1 MEAAASGRG
10 RRPAPRWCCGRCGH
24 AARPPSGAGGK
35 APRLGAARGRVGRC
49 ARRRRRLPGG
59 AAAPA
64 GRWPPGGARRG
75 GSAEPGAMGSGR
87 ARVPEALAAERPL
100 PTFDVPYF
108 KYIDEE
114 DEEDE
119 WSSRSQSSTEDD
131 SGDSLLSDRYVVVSG
146 TPEKILEHLLSDL
159 HLEAAQDKETG
170 KKRARQRGPGRPG
183 GGGGRCGYTDWMP
196 AASRRWHR
204 ASEKRACGDR
214 CTQPRGA
221 DSREATSCGAERVPS
236 PGLQPPSQPG
246 TRLQPPGCRSVCH
259 HFGTF
264 FKCGL

>member
-1 MEAAASGRG
+1 
-10 RRPAPRWCCGRCGH
+10 
-24 AARPPSGAGGK
+24 
-35 APRLGAARGRVGRC
+35 
-49 ARRRRRLPGG
+49 
-59 AAAPA
+59 
-64 GRWPPGGARRG
+64 
-75 GSAEPGAMGSGR
+75 MGSGR

-183 GGGGRCGYTDWMP
+183 GGGGRCGYTDWKP